1 MIADVIEG
9 SRKDL
14 GGFEVARILPQAR
27 RRTVGPF
34 VFLDHMGPAAFQPG
48 MGLDVRPHPHIGLS
62 TLTYLFDGE
71 FVHRDSLGFTQPIR
85 PGEVN
90 WMTAGRGIVHS
101 ERTGPDVRAAG
112 GAMHGLQA
120 WIGLPAE
127 DEETEPAFDHY
138 EASDLPT
145 YEHEGVW
152 ARLIAGTAFGVSSP
166 VRTFSPLFYLH
177 WELRPGARAAPPD
190 GHAERAIYV
199 ARGAVE
205 VEGRTFG
212 PGRMVV
218 FANDDRP
225 TITALET
232 STVAC
237 LGGASIGAPHVWWNL
252 VSHSRE
258 RIEQAKADW
267 ARGDWGSGRF
277 TLPPDDDQEFIPLP
291 DAPKPPE
298 RMS

>member
-1 MIADVIEG
+1 MIDDVIEG
-9 SRKDL
+9 KRKDL
-14 GGFEVARILPQAR
+14 GGFEVARILPHAR

-34 VFLDHMGPAAFQPG
+34 VFLDHMGPAEFAPG

-71 FVHRDSLGFTQPIR
+71 FVHRDSLGCTQPVR

-90 WMTAGRGIVHS
+90 WMTAGSGIVHS

-120 WIGLPAE
+120 WIALPEEDAE
-127 DEETEPAFDHY
+127 IDPAFDHY
-138 EASDLPT
+138 EAADLPT
-145 YEHEGVW
+145 FEEGGVW
-152 ARLIAGTAFGVSSP
+152 GRLIAGAAQGERSP
-166 VRTFSPLFYLH
+166 VKVRSPMFYLH
-177 WELRPGARAAPPD
+177 WEMQAGARAAAPD
-190 GHAERAIYV
+190 GCPERAVYV
-199 ARGAVE
+199 AAGAVE
-205 VEGRTFG
+205 VNGQAFG
-212 PGRMVV
+212 PGRLVV
-218 FANDDRP
+218 LAAGDRP
-225 TITALET
+225 VVTALEP

-237 LGGASIGAPHVWWNL
+237 LGGESVGQPIVWWNL
-252 VSHSRE
+252 VSHSRD

-267 ARGDWGSGRF
+267 AAGRM
-277 TLPPDDDQEFIPLP
+277 TLPPDDDAEFIPLP